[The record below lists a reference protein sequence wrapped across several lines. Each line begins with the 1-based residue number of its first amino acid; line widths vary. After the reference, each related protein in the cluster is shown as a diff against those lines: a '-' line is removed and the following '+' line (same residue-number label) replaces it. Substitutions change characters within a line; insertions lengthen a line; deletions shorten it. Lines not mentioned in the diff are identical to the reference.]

1 MEGEVKV
8 DREPLNR
15 MFALDIGTRTVVGVL
30 ALGGTQRNRLEII
43 DMEVMEHRDRSMF
56 DGQIHDIGRV
66 TEVVKEV
73 KRKLEQR
80 NGCSLQHV
88 SVAAAGRALITHR
101 ARISENV
108 DGLGPADATFI
119 NSLELKAMQSSQQ
132 QIQRDYRENSL
143 HYCVGYSVAD
153 YYLDGVP
160 IKSLEGHR
168 GFEMGVE
175 VISTFLPRS
184 VVESLYTVMERSGL
198 EVINL
203 TLEPIAA
210 IGLAIPENLRMLNLA
225 MVDIGAGTSD
235 IAISR
240 GGSIYA
246 YSMVSM
252 AGDEVTEGIAQ
263 HFLLDFKVAEELK
276 KQLLSGR
283 RSVACRDIMGNG
295 LQISRQQLIES
306 VRPVVEK
313 ISDGIAQ
320 SVLEYNQGPPKA
332 IFCIGGGS
340 LTPGIRE
347 CLASKLG
354 LPEARVGIKGLEEN
368 DRFKVSISGFS
379 GPEYI
384 TPAGIAL
391 AGYTM
396 AGDHFMDVTVNGKAL
411 RLLNTRTIT
420 VSDALMSVGF
430 SPRKL
435 IPARGD
441 GVRFFV
447 NGEVMEVKGSPGS
460 AAVIRLDGEEASLGT
475 ALENGSVVEVTEA
488 TIGERAKPTVAE
500 IIQKQ
505 SCSITLEGKKITLP
519 VRWTLN
525 DGEAAADE
533 VIKDGDRIEVT
544 RIRNLGEFIKDC
556 GLPGEGYLY
565 SVNVQ
570 QVDFSYI
577 LKDGDGISLCEE
589 SPERV
594 ITVMVN
600 GEGLKLPFREQP
612 YIFVDL
618 FNYMDFDVERAK
630 GRIDLAINGKK
641 AGYTDIISEGD
652 SIEIYWNKA

>member
-1 MEGEVKV
+1 M

-225 MVDIGAGTSD
+225 TADIGA
-235 IAISR
+235 
-240 GGSIYA
+240 
-246 YSMVSM
+246 
-252 AGDEVTEGIAQ
+252 
-263 HFLLDFKVAEELK
+263 
-276 KQLLSGR
+276 
-283 RSVACRDIMGNG
+283 
-295 LQISRQQLIES
+295 
-306 VRPVVEK
+306 
-313 ISDGIAQ
+313 
-320 SVLEYNQGPPKA
+320 
-332 IFCIGGGS
+332 
-340 LTPGIRE
+340 
-347 CLASKLG
+347 
-354 LPEARVGIKGLEEN
+354 
-368 DRFKVSISGFS
+368 
-379 GPEYI
+379 
-384 TPAGIAL
+384 
-391 AGYTM
+391 
-396 AGDHFMDVTVNGKAL
+396 
-411 RLLNTRTIT
+411 
-420 VSDALMSVGF
+420 
-430 SPRKL
+430 
-435 IPARGD
+435 
-441 GVRFFV
+441 
-447 NGEVMEVKGSPGS
+447 
-460 AAVIRLDGEEASLGT
+460 
-475 ALENGSVVEVTEA
+475 
-488 TIGERAKPTVAE
+488 
-500 IIQKQ
+500 
-505 SCSITLEGKKITLP
+505 
-519 VRWTLN
+519 
-525 DGEAAADE
+525 
-533 VIKDGDRIEVT
+533 
-544 RIRNLGEFIKDC
+544 
-556 GLPGEGYLY
+556 
-565 SVNVQ
+565 
-570 QVDFSYI
+570 
-577 LKDGDGISLCEE
+577 
-589 SPERV
+589 
-594 ITVMVN
+594 
-600 GEGLKLPFREQP
+600 
-612 YIFVDL
+612 
-618 FNYMDFDVERAK
+618 
-630 GRIDLAINGKK
+630 
-641 AGYTDIISEGD
+641 
-652 SIEIYWNKA
+652 

>member
-1 MEGEVKV
+1 
-8 DREPLNR
+8 
-15 MFALDIGTRTVVGVL
+15 
-30 ALGGTQRNRLEII
+30 
-43 DMEVMEHRDRSMF
+43 
-56 DGQIHDIGRV
+56 
-66 TEVVKEV
+66 
-73 KRKLEQR
+73 
-80 NGCSLQHV
+80 
-88 SVAAAGRALITHR
+88 
-101 ARISENV
+101 
-108 DGLGPADATFI
+108 
-119 NSLELKAMQSSQQ
+119 
-132 QIQRDYRENSL
+132 
-143 HYCVGYSVAD
+143 
-153 YYLDGVP
+153 
-160 IKSLEGHR
+160 
-168 GFEMGVE
+168 
-175 VISTFLPRS
+175 
-184 VVESLYTVMERSGL
+184 
-198 EVINL
+198 
-203 TLEPIAA
+203 
-210 IGLAIPENLRMLNLA
+210 
-225 MVDIGAGTSD
+225 SD

-246 YSMVSM
+246 YSMVSR

-565 SVNVQ
+565 SVNGQ